1 MASRDLVVA
10 DATVHYRIGANVVKL
25 CRLFRSSEGKCANL
39 HSKGSLDIENLS
51 GRGQFELLIVADE
64 YDGAAGMLAQQG
76 GIKFLFRVAI
86 EMRVGFVEEQ
96 QPRLTDE
103 CARQEC
109 TLPLP
114 AAEVAD
120 GAFGQGF
127 QPE

>member
-1 MASRDLVVA
+1 M
-10 DATVHYRIGANVVKL
+10 VKGL
-25 CRLFRSSEGKCANL
+25 LDVQYSSGGG
-39 HSKGSLDIENLS
+39 HI
-51 GRGQFELLIVADE
+51 ELLIVADE
-64 YDGAAGMLAQQG
+64 DDGTAGVLAQQG
-76 GIKFLFRVAI
+76 VVKFLFRMAI
-86 EMRVGFVEEQ
+86 EMGVGFVEEQ
-96 QPRLTDE
+96 QPWLTDE